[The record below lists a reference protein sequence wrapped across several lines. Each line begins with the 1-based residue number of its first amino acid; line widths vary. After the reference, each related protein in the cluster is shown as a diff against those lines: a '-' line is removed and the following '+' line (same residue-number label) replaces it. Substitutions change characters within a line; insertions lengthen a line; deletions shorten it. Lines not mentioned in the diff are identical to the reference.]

1 MTAKEFVDGLWSV
14 YDEHQQTGITRCE
27 IEDKLKYVLSNIPAD
42 GHILRNQ
49 TAKIL
54 HAYIR
59 DVLEIPDI
67 TDEKVLHKATELRDL
82 YDCRTCAYDIM
93 QVYLRGIMEARY
105 VIQENGMKLFGG
117 GERLTNFELYMIRER
132 LVASEKKK
140 GTSVGTYLQNY
151 VHLFDYVSVIVAF
164 LVIKH

>member
-1 MTAKEFVDGLWSV
+1 MTSREFVDSLRV
-14 YDEHQQTGITRCE
+14 EYNQNQQSDNTRCE
-27 IEDKLKYVLSNIPAD
+27 VEDKLGYVLSNIPAD
-42 GHILRNQ
+42 EHILRKQ
-49 TAKIL
+49 AAKIL

-164 LVIKH
+164 LVIKY